1 MKEKELN
8 DVLLTGGGIIPDKD
22 IKKLNEQGVGTLFP
36 PGTDTKD
43 IIDYITSYVEEHR
56 NF

>member
-22 IKKLNEQGVGTLFP
+22 MKELNAMGVGKLFA
-36 PGTDTKD
+36 PGAHTKD
-43 IIDYITSYVEEHR
+43 IANYITEWVETNR
-56 NF
+56 DF